1 MIPRIQMVGVTGI
14 GEVRQGDSLGD
25 TIVAAALTQETPIE
39 SGDVL
44 VVSQKIVSKAEGR
57 LVDLRTVEPS
67 PFASRFAAASGRD
80 PRVVEL
86 VLRESRAV
94 VRLDPGR
101 GIIITETRH
110 GFVCANAGID
120 SSNVPGD
127 ETVAMLPLD
136 PDGSATRIREQV
148 YGAPPGVDVAVIIS
162 DTFGRAWREGHVDH
176 AIGVSGIEPFI
187 DYRGDLDAV
196 GKVLKVTR
204 VAIADELAAAAEL
217 AMGKL
222 GRVPAVLIKGCRYDG
237 GNEGIGALIRPAERD
252 MFR

>member
-101 GIIITETRH
+101 RIIITETRH

-204 VAIADELAAAAEL
+204 VAIADELAAAAEPVM
-217 AMGKL
+217 AKASNIPVAIVRGYSYRT
-222 GRVPAVLIKGCRYDG
+222 GSR
-237 GNEGIGALIRPAERD
+237 GADTLLRAPTTD
-252 MFR
+252 LFR